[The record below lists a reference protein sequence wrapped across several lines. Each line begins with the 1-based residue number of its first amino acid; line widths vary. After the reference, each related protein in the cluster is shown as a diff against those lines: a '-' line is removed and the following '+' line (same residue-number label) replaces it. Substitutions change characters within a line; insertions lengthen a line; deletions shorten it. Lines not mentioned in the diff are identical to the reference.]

1 MDAEERRCAKDVRY
15 VAGAWIRKRGET
27 KMHRQHNEL
36 IELLEPVVT
45 AMGYEMLGIEHFRQK
60 DGSMLRLYIDNDAGI
75 TLDDCTR
82 VNHQVIGV
90 LDVHDPIKEKYFLEI
105 SSPGLDRPLFT
116 LEQFQRFLGEKV
128 KMKLREK
135 IEKRR
140 KITGVIKAVEETA
153 VIVGADGIDYVI
165 PADVIDSARL
175 VPDI

>member
-1 MDAEERRCAKDVRY
+1 
-15 VAGAWIRKRGET
+15 
-27 KMHRQHNEL
+27 MHRQHSEL

-45 AMGYEMLGIEHFRQK
+45 ALGYEMLGIEYFRQK

-75 TLDDCTR
+75 TIDDCTR

-116 LEQFQRFLGEKV
+116 LEQFQRFMGEKV

-135 IEKRR
+135 IEDRR
-140 KITGVIKAVEETA
+140 KIKGVIKAVEETA
-153 VIVGADGIDYVI
+153 VLISDDGVDYLI
-165 PADVIDSARL
+165 PADVIDSAHL
-175 VPDI
+175 VPEL

>member
-1 MDAEERRCAKDVRY
+1 MN
-15 VAGAWIRKRGET
+15 
-27 KMHRQHNEL
+27 RQHNEL

-45 AMGYEMLGIEHFRQK
+45 ALGYEMLGIEHFRQK

-105 SSPGLDRPLFT
+105 SSPGLDRPIFT
-116 LEQFQRFLGEKV
+116 LGQFQRFLGEKV

-165 PADVIDSARL
+165 PADAIDSARL